1 MATLHFVNLSPQIKA
16 AVENGLYTKEEII
29 ELNKRIKTD
38 ERKKEKTFRIAM
50 PLIALFL
57 FVSGIIIYGSQI
69 GFPEAL
75 PLLLMNILAA
85 AIVAPIS
92 WYAAIGRM
100 AKQWDDLMYV
110 YHYDIYM
117 DNKYGK
123 VGQSEEEPKKA
134 KPAKPPVS
142 GKSILKKVYYIITLI
157 FSVLITA
164 IIVIAEI
171 SSLTAR
177 HTSDYITGIC
187 ATIVVAGI
195 AAGSA
200 FLSLKGLCRD
210 CHIPGI
216 ILEKAGVLFIGISLI
231 VFITGIFSDG
241 EMLGALAIA
250 VPALIIGCV
259 CFMIGI
265 KKERPKMNIPQME
278 NSYE

>member
-16 AVENGLYTKEEII
+16 AVENGIYTKEEII

-85 AIVAPIS
+85 AI
-92 WYAAIGRM
+92 GRM

-142 GKSILKKVYYIITLI
+142 GKSVLKKVYYIITLI

-177 HTSDYITGIC
+177 HTSDYITGTC

-195 AAGSA
+195 AAGFA
-200 FLSLKGLCRD
+200 FLSVKGLCRD